1 MIIPEESDP
10 CWLRAISEEGA
21 PKFELL
27 ATKILLGR
35 LNIIYA
41 MNPAPE
47 TAQKCVAE
55 LRAFFVW
62 NKDLPKAQSD
72 LRKIVGEAVEN

>member
-1 MIIPEESDP
+1 MFIPEESDP
-10 CWLRAISEEGA
+10 CWMRAISGEIS
-21 PKFELL
+21 PKYELL

-35 LNIIYA
+35 LHLLCE
-41 MNPAPE
+41 MDPSPE

-72 LRKIVGEAVEN
+72 LRKIYGEAVNN